1 MTKLE
6 EKLEELGYK
15 ISMTQ
20 NVDESIIKTC
30 LKEIDRNNF
39 HWVQT
44 IDGKLMGVMSDKPN
58 EMQKDLEELRK
69 YANNRYSDILIYG
82 GD

>member
-1 MTKLE
+1 MVTKLE

-20 NVDESIIKTC
+20 NVDENVIKTW
-30 LKEIDRNNF
+30 LKEIDINNF

-58 EMQKDLEELRK
+58 EMQKDLEELE
-69 YANNRYSDILIYG
+69 NE
-82 GD
+82 

>member
-1 MTKLE
+1 MATKLE

-15 ISMTQ
+15 VSMTQ
-20 NVDESIIKTC
+20 NVDESIIKTW

-44 IDGKLMGVMSDKPN
+44 MNGKLIGVMSDKPN

-69 YANNRYSDILIYG
+69 KY
-82 GD
+82 

>member
-1 MTKLE
+1 MVTKLE

-15 ISMTQ
+15 VSMTQ
-20 NVDESIIKTC
+20 NIDEIVIKTW

-44 IDGKLMGVMSDKPN
+44 IDGKLMGVMSDKSN
-58 EMQKDLEELRK
+58 EMQKDFEELK
-69 YANNRYSDILIYG
+69 KCQE
-82 GD
+82 

>member
-1 MTKLE
+1 MNKLE

-20 NVDESIIKTC
+20 NIGEIVVKTW
-30 LKEIDRNNF
+30 LKEIDRTNF

-44 IDGKLMGVMSDKPN
+44 MNGKLIGVMSDIPK
-58 EMQKDLEELRK
+58 EMKKDL
-69 YANNRYSDILIYG
+69 Y
-82 GD
+82 

>member
-15 ISMTQ
+15 VSMTQ
-20 NVDESIIKTC
+20 TIGEIVIKTW
-30 LKEIDRNNF
+30 LKEIDAINF

-44 IDGKLMGVMSDKPN
+44 IDGKLMGVMSDKPK
-58 EMQKDLEELRK
+58 EMQKDLEVLREYENVK
-69 YANNRYSDILIYG
+69 
-82 GD
+82 GDN

>member
-6 EKLEELGYK
+6 EKLKDLGYK
-15 ISMTQ
+15 VSMTQ
-20 NVDESIIKTC
+20 NVDESIIKTW

-44 IDGKLMGVMSDKPN
+44 MNGKLMGVMSDKPN
-58 EMQKDLEELRK
+58 EMQKDLEELK
-69 YANNRYSDILIYG
+69 K
-82 GD
+82 

>member
-6 EKLEELGYK
+6 EKLKDLGYK
-15 ISMTQ
+15 VSMTQ
-20 NVDESIIKTC
+20 YVDESIIKTW

-44 IDGKLMGVMSDKPN
+44 MNGKLIGVMSDIPK
-58 EMQKDLEELRK
+58 EMKKDL
-69 YANNRYSDILIYG
+69 Y
-82 GD
+82 

>member
-20 NVDESIIKTC
+20 NIDGIVVKTW
-30 LKEIDRNNF
+30 LKEIDINNF

-44 IDGKLMGVMSDKPN
+44 IDGKLMGVMSDNPN
-58 EMQKDLEELRK
+58 EIQKDLEELK
-69 YANNRYSDILIYG
+69 KCQY
-82 GD
+82 

>member
-6 EKLEELGYK
+6 EKLIELGYK
-15 ISMTQ
+15 VSMTQ
-20 NVDESIIKTC
+20 TIDEIVIKTW
-30 LKEIDRNNF
+30 LKEIDVFNF

-58 EMQKDLEELRK
+58 EIQKELEELK
-69 YANNRYSDILIYG
+69 NVK
-82 GD
+82 